1 MWDTKRLHKLFE
13 TGVVPIMD
21 YGSGVWGFSKYS
33 SLDVVQNRAI
43 RYFMGVHNFAPFR
56 FRRFL
61 SMIRLGN
68 HLITLDADRLP
79 KKVFLWDYNIQNKNW
94 SSDVEQLFDWLRLEN
109 IFEESKFCDLDV
121 ARDRIQEF
129 FQSEWESE
137 VHSKPKLREYITFKE
152 TFHTE
157 SYLKVF
163 LPKHKRSLIAQFRCG
178 ILPLHI
184 ETGRFKNITDPDTG
198 KIRKL
203 KAEERIRPVCKSGD
217 IENEIHF
224 LLL

>member
-1 MWDTKRLHKLFE
+1 
-13 TGVVPIMD
+13 
-21 YGSGVWGFSKYS
+21 
-33 SLDVVQNRAI
+33 
-43 RYFMGVHNFAPFR
+43 
-56 FRRFL
+56 
-61 SMIRLGN
+61 MIRLWN

-129 FQSEWESE
+129 LQSEWESE
-137 VHSKPKLREYITFKE
+137 VHSKPKLREYIKFKE

-203 KAEERIRPVCKSGD
+203 KAEERICPVCKSGE

-224 LLL
+224 LCISPEYHLPRQMLFCQISNISPDFMRLSVEDKFIFVVCNFWKELSCFITEAWAIRKSILYI